1 MLEHE
6 EFIKEFEFGISVLTA
21 YLKYNNKENYTDI
34 NVITEGFIMELLNI
48 LFGWQLIVPQNPY
61 MPGYDLISV
70 QDKIVVQV
78 STACTP
84 KKIRESFSGLGTIW
98 QYPILNRERFVTEIE
113 RTQKDSTLDSVQKE
127 GRTRKYESKLNSII
141 DISGFKQFSSCS

>member
-34 NVITEGFIMELLNI
+34 NVITEGFIKELLNI
-48 LFGWQLIVPQNPY
+48 LFGWHLIVPTNPY

-78 STACTP
+78 TTACTA
-84 KKIRESFSGLGTIW
+84 KKIR
-98 QYPILNRERFVTEIE
+98 
-113 RTQKDSTLDSVQKE
+113 
-127 GRTRKYESKLNSII
+127 
-141 DISGFKQFSSCS
+141 